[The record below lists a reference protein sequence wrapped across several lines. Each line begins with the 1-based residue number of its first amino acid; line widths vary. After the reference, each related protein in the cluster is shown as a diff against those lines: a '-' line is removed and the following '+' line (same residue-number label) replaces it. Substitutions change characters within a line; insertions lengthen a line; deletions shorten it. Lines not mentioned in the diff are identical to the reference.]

1 MCFYY
6 FFRSM
11 KCVKIC
17 NKEIVPFVAGNFL
30 RMTQIVLISVLFAL
44 FPFTLRAGED
54 SSGGSKG
61 EQQIRRTVTGVVSD
75 SENEPLPG
83 VTVQV
88 VGRQGGVITDADGR
102 YSIEAASTEQL
113 RFQYVGM
120 KPVTIS
126 VGSSTVL
133 NIIMREDVELLDEVT
148 ITAFA
153 TQKKESV
160 VSSIETINPKEL
172 RVPSSNLTTALAG
185 RLAGVISYQR
195 SGEPGNDNAQF
206 FVRGVTTF
214 GYASSPLIL
223 LDGFEV
229 SSVDLARVD
238 PDNIEQFA
246 VLKDATAAAL
256 YGSKGANGVIMV
268 TTKKGVAGKPRISLR
283 ADGRLSAPTKVL
295 ETVDGITYMKLY
307 NQAQFN
313 DNPLLPPYY
322 SAQKIQNTIDN
333 LNEYAYPNLN
343 WYDIMFKPN
352 TMNQHYNLNI
362 TGGGSVVKYYLS
374 VSYDKDTGIL
384 RDNKLN
390 NFKNNI
396 AIDRFNILTNITMDL
411 TSTTKMDINMNSIFE
426 NFTGPLDPTNEI
438 FASVVATNPVEFP
451 KYYLPDEKTAYV
463 KHTLFGSDATGYMVN
478 PYARMVRGY
487 KDGSSGRIISQFSI
501 DQNMDVLLKGLMAR
515 AKISIKSDTRTENF
529 RAYDPYLYNIKK
541 YDEFSDTYELQQ
553 VHKGSDALG
562 NPAIRRAG
570 EFRVYLEGGL
580 TYVNTINDIH
590 ELSGLLIYNQ
600 EESKN
605 TGLLSGVRI
614 QQSLPQRNQ
623 GIRARVNYGLM
634 QKYLA
639 EASLTYTGSEKFD
652 RSHRWGIFPAF
663 GLGYLI
669 SNEPFWKPLEKIL
682 PTFKLK
688 YSWGRVGNDQIAGP
702 EDRFFFLSDI
712 TGAGGYRW
720 GKDFNSYYGG
730 FNINRYA
737 NPMITW
743 EIAQKQNI
751 GVELDLLK
759 NRAVKFILEYFTEY
773 RKQIYQ
779 ARQNLPATMGL
790 TSNVFGNVGEVKSG
804 GWDGS
809 IDLDHSFN
817 KDAWIQGRFNFTY
830 AHNEYVQNE
839 EPEYRWRYLSDIGW
853 PINTWKGYIAER
865 LFIDAADV
873 KNSPVQELGSI
884 PQAGD
889 IKYKDINN
897 DGRVNS
903 DDQVHIG
910 YPTVPEINYGFGL
923 SGGYKNFDISCF
935 FQGQDRVSFFIDPNA
950 RRIYPDRFGIAPF
963 AGHRGALKIIAD
975 DHWNP
980 NNPVAHAFWPRL
992 SATINANNSH
1002 QNSTWWL
1009 RNGRFL
1015 RLKTV
1020 EMGYALPTRWFRTL
1034 SVSQVRLYFT
1044 GQNLFNF
1051 SSFKLWDPEMGG
1063 SGLAYPL
1070 QRVYN
1075 FGINVSF

>member
-1 MCFYY
+1 
-6 FFRSM
+6 
-11 KCVKIC
+11 
-17 NKEIVPFVAGNFL
+17 
-30 RMTQIVLISVLFAL
+30 MTESH
-44 FPFTLRAGED
+44 GD
-54 SSGGSKG
+54 
-61 EQQIRRTVTGVVSD
+61 
-75 SENEPLPG
+75 PLPG

-88 VGRQGGVITDADGR
+88 LGRQGGVITDAEGR
-102 YSIEAASTEQL
+102 YTIEAAPNEEL
-113 RFQYVGM
+113 RFQFVGM
-120 KPVTIS
+120 KPQTIS
-126 VGSSTVL
+126 VGNLTTL
-133 NIIMREDVELLDEVT
+133 NVVMVEDVELLDEVT

-153 TQKKESV
+153 TQKKESI
-160 VSSIETINPKEL
+160 VSSIETISPKQL

-229 SSVDLARVD
+229 SSTDLARVD

-268 TTKKGVAGKPRISLR
+268 TTKKGVAGKPKISFR
-283 ADGRLSAPTKVL
+283 ADARLSAPTKVL
-295 ETVDGITYMKLY
+295 ETVDGVTYMNLY
-307 NQAQFN
+307 NEAQFN
-313 DNPLLPPYY
+313 DNPLLEPYY

-333 LNEYAYPNLN
+333 LNEYAYPNLD

-352 TMNQHYNLNI
+352 TVNQHYNLNI
-362 TGGGSVVKYYLS
+362 MGGGTVVKYYLS

-396 AIDRFNILTNITMDL
+396 SIDRFNILTNVTMDL
-411 TSTTKMDINMNSIFE
+411 TPTTKMDINMNSIFE
-426 NFTGPLDPTNEI
+426 NFTGPLDNTNEI

-451 KYYLPDEKTAYV
+451 KFYLPDEKTAFV
-463 KHTLFGSDATGYMVN
+463 KHTLFGSDATGSMVN
-478 PYARMVRGY
+478 PFARMVRGY
-487 KDGSSGRIISQFSI
+487 KDGSMGRITSQFSI
-501 DQNMDVLLKGLMAR
+501 DQDMDAILEGLMAR
-515 AKISIKSDTRTENF
+515 AKVSIKSDNRYENY
-529 RAYDPYLYNIKK
+529 RSYDPYLYNIKS
-541 YDEFSDTYELQQ
+541 YDEFTDTYVLQQ
-553 VHKGSDALG
+553 VHKGTDALG
-562 NPAIRRAG
+562 NPTITRDG
-570 EFRVYLEGGL
+570 EFRVYMEGGL
-580 TYVNTINDIH
+580 TYANSFNEMHDI
-590 ELSGLLIYNQ
+590 SGLLIYTQ

-605 TGLLSGVRI
+605 TGIYRPEDQTI
-614 QQSLPQRNQ
+614 QRTLPQRNQ
-623 GIRARVNYGLM
+623 GLRARLNYGFL
-634 QKYLA
+634 QRYLA
-639 EASLTYTGSEKFD
+639 EVSLTYTGSEKFD
-652 RSHRWGIFPAF
+652 KSHRWGVFPAF
-663 GLGYLI
+663 GVGYIL
-669 SNEPFWKPLEKIL
+669 SNEPFWSSLENTL
-682 PTFKLK
+682 PNLKLK
-688 YSWGRVGNDQIAGP
+688 YSWGRVGNDQIAGAA
-702 EDRFFFLSDI
+702 DRFFFLSDI
-712 TGAGGYRW
+712 SSGGGYRW

-751 GVELDLLK
+751 GFEVDIFRNRTLK
-759 NRAVKFILEYFTEY
+759 LILEYFTED

-779 ARQNLPATMGL
+779 ARANLPATMGL
-790 TSNVFGNVGEVKSG
+790 TSNVYGNVGAVKSA

-809 IDLDHSFN
+809 IDLNHSFN
-817 KDAWIQGRFNFTY
+817 KDAWITGRFNFTF
-830 AHNEYVQNE
+830 AQNEYVENE
-839 EPEYRWRYLSDIGW
+839 EPEYRWPYLSDIGW

-865 LFIDAADV
+865 LFIDQADV
-873 KNSPVQELGSI
+873 DNSPRQELGSI

-889 IKYKDINN
+889 IKYKDING

-923 SGGYKNFDISCF
+923 SGGYKNFDLSCF

-950 RRIYPDRFGIAPF
+950 RRGDRFGIAPF
-963 AGHRGALKIIAD
+963 ADHRGALKIIAD

-980 NNPVAHAFWPRL
+980 NNPVSHAFWPRL
-992 SATINANNSH
+992 SATVNQNNSQ

-1015 RLKTV
+1015 RLKTL
-1020 EMGYALPTRWFRTL
+1020 EIGYTFPEKWYRPIPFSL
-1034 SVSQVRLYFT
+1034 VRLYFT
-1044 GQNLFNF
+1044 GQNLFNL
-1051 SSFKLWDPEMGG
+1051 SEFKLWDPEMGG
-1063 SGLAYPL
+1063 NGLAYPL

-1075 FGINVSF
+1075 VGLNVTF

>member
-1 MCFYY
+1 MNRKNRFCHYLKKREASNTS
-6 FFRSM
+6 FRQSSVFL
-11 KCVKIC
+11 CLFLLSFAPYTLATPGEKIPDRL
-17 NKEIVPFVAGNFL
+17 EV
-30 RMTQIVLISVLFAL
+30 
-44 FPFTLRAGED
+44 
-54 SSGGSKG
+54 
-61 EQQIRRTVTGVVSD
+61 QQSRKRITGVVTESHGD
-75 SENEPLPG
+75 PLPG

-88 VGRQGGVITDADGR
+88 LGRQGGVITDAEGR
-102 YSIEAASTEQL
+102 YTIEAAPNEEL
-113 RFQYVGM
+113 RFQFVGM
-120 KPVTIS
+120 KPQTIS
-126 VGSSTVL
+126 VGNLTTL
-133 NIIMREDVELLDEVT
+133 NVVMVEDVELLDEVT

-153 TQKKESV
+153 TQKKESI
-160 VSSIETINPKEL
+160 VSSIETISPKQL

-229 SSVDLARVD
+229 SSTDLARVD

-268 TTKKGVAGKPRISLR
+268 TTKKGVAGKPKISFR
-283 ADGRLSAPTKVL
+283 ADARLSAPTKVL
-295 ETVDGITYMKLY
+295 ETVDGVTYMNLY
-307 NQAQFN
+307 NEAQFN
-313 DNPLLPPYY
+313 DNPLLEPYY

-333 LNEYAYPNLN
+333 LNEYAYPNLD

-352 TMNQHYNLNI
+352 TVNQHYNLNI
-362 TGGGSVVKYYLS
+362 TGGGTVVKYYLS

-396 AIDRFNILTNITMDL
+396 SIDRFNILTNVTMDL
-411 TSTTKMDINMNSIFE
+411 TPTTKMDINMNSIFE
-426 NFTGPLDPTNEI
+426 NFTGPLDNTNEI

-451 KYYLPDEKTAYV
+451 KFYLPDEKTAFV
-463 KHTLFGSDATGYMVN
+463 KHTLFGSDATGSMVN
-478 PYARMVRGY
+478 PFARMVRGY
-487 KDGSSGRIISQFSI
+487 KDGSMGRITSQFSI
-501 DQNMDVLLKGLMAR
+501 DQDMDAILEGLMAR
-515 AKISIKSDTRTENF
+515 AKVSIKSDNRYENY
-529 RAYDPYLYNIKK
+529 RSYDPYLYNIKS
-541 YDEFSDTYELQQ
+541 YDEFTDTYVLQQ
-553 VHKGSDALG
+553 VHKGTDALG
-562 NPAIRRAG
+562 NPTITRDG
-570 EFRVYLEGGL
+570 EFRVYMEGGL
-580 TYVNTINDIH
+580 TYANSFNEMHDI
-590 ELSGLLIYNQ
+590 SGLLIYTQ

-605 TGLLSGVRI
+605 TGIYRPEDQTI
-614 QQSLPQRNQ
+614 QRTLPQRNQ
-623 GIRARVNYGLM
+623 GLRARLNYGFL
-634 QKYLA
+634 QRYLA
-639 EASLTYTGSEKFD
+639 EVSLTYTGSEKFD
-652 RSHRWGIFPAF
+652 KSHRWGVFPAF
-663 GLGYLI
+663 GVGYIL
-669 SNEPFWKPLEKIL
+669 SNEPFWSSLENTL
-682 PTFKLK
+682 PNLKLK
-688 YSWGRVGNDQIAGP
+688 YSWGRVGNDQIAGAA
-702 EDRFFFLSDI
+702 DRFFFLSDI
-712 TGAGGYRW
+712 SSGGGYRW

-751 GVELDLLK
+751 GFEVDIFRNRTLK
-759 NRAVKFILEYFTEY
+759 LILEYFTED

-779 ARQNLPATMGL
+779 ARANLPATMGL
-790 TSNVFGNVGEVKSG
+790 TSNVYGNVGAVKSA

-809 IDLDHSFN
+809 IDLNHSFN
-817 KDAWIQGRFNFTY
+817 KDAWITGRFNFTF
-830 AHNEYVQNE
+830 AQNEYVENE
-839 EPEYRWRYLSDIGW
+839 EPEYRWPYLSDIGW

-865 LFIDAADV
+865 LFIDQADV
-873 KNSPVQELGSI
+873 DNSPRQELGSI

-889 IKYKDINN
+889 IKYKDING

-923 SGGYKNFDISCF
+923 SGGYKNFDLSCF

-950 RRIYPDRFGIAPF
+950 RRDDRFGIAPF
-963 AGHRGALKIIAD
+963 ANHRGALKIIAD

-980 NNPVAHAFWPRL
+980 NNPVSHAFWPRL
-992 SATINANNSH
+992 SATVNQNNSQ

-1015 RLKTV
+1015 RLKTL
-1020 EMGYALPTRWFRTL
+1020 EIGYTFPEKWYRPIPFSL
-1034 SVSQVRLYFT
+1034 VRLYFT
-1044 GQNLFNF
+1044 GQNLFNL
-1051 SSFKLWDPEMGG
+1051 SEFKLWDPEMGG
-1063 SGLAYPL
+1063 NGLAYPL

-1075 FGINVSF
+1075 VGLNVTF

>member
-1 MCFYY
+1 MNKKNL
-6 FFRSM
+6 FRLNL
-11 KCVKIC
+11 KKILAP
-17 NKEIVPFVAGNFL
+17 NTSLRISGVLVLLFLLSFAQDALANSTNHAPEILEV
-30 RMTQIVLISVLFAL
+30 
-44 FPFTLRAGED
+44 
-54 SSGGSKG
+54 
-61 EQQIRRTVTGVVSD
+61 QQTRRTITGIVTD
-75 SENEPLPG
+75 SHGDPLPG

-102 YSIEAASTEQL
+102 YSIEAVPNEQL
-113 RFQYVGM
+113 RLQFVGM
-120 KPVTIS
+120 KSQTIA
-126 VGSSTVL
+126 VGNATTL
-133 NIIMREDVELLDEVT
+133 NVVMVEDIELLDEVT

-153 TQKKESV
+153 TQKKESI
-160 VSSIETINPKEL
+160 VSSIETINPKQL

-229 SSVDLARVD
+229 SSTDLARVD

-268 TTKKGVAGKPRISLR
+268 TTKKGVAGKPKISVR
-283 ADGRLSAPTKVL
+283 ADARISAPTKVL

-307 NQAQFN
+307 NEAQFN
-313 DNPLLPPYY
+313 DNPLLEPYY

-343 WYDIMFKPN
+343 WYDIMFKPS
-352 TMNQHYNLNI
+352 TMNQHYNMNI

-396 AIDRFNILTNITMDL
+396 GIDRFNILANITMDL
-411 TSTTKMDINMNSIFE
+411 TPTTKMDINMNSIFE
-426 NFTGPLDPTNEI
+426 NFTGPLDNTNEI

-451 KYYLPDEKTAYV
+451 KFYLPDEKTAYV
-463 KHTLFGSDATGYMVN
+463 KHTLFGSDATGTMTN
-478 PYARMVRGY
+478 PFANMVRGY
-487 KDGSSGRIISQFSI
+487 KDGSMGRITSQFSI
-501 DQNMDVLLKGLMAR
+501 DQNMDAVLKGLMAR
-515 AKISIKSDTRTENF
+515 AKISIKNDNRYENY
-529 RAYDPYLYNIKK
+529 RSYTPYLYNIKS
-541 YDEFSDTYELQQ
+541 YNEFTDTYVLQQ
-553 VHKGSDALG
+553 VRQGTDALG
-562 NPAIRRAG
+562 NPTITRDG
-570 EFRVYLEGGL
+570 EFKVYLEGGL
-580 TYVNTINDIH
+580 TYANTLNDIH
-590 ELSGLLIYNQ
+590 DLSGLLIYTQ

-605 TGLLSGVRI
+605 TGIWREEDKTI
-614 QQSLPQRNQ
+614 QRTLPQRNQ
-623 GIRARVNYGLM
+623 GLRARVNYGFM

-639 EASLTYTGSEKFD
+639 EVSLTYTGSEKFD
-652 RSHRWGIFPAF
+652 KSHRWGLFPAF
-663 GLGYLI
+663 GLGYIL
-669 SNEPFWKPLEKIL
+669 SNEPFWGSLENTI

-702 EDRFFFLSDI
+702 QDRFFFLSDI
-712 TGAGGYRW
+712 GGASGYRW

-743 EIAQKQNI
+743 EIAQKQNMGI
-751 GVELDLLK
+751 EFDLFK
-759 NRAVKFILEYFTEY
+759 NRAVKLILEYFTEN

-779 ARQNLPATMGL
+779 ARANLPATMGL
-790 TSNVFGNVGEVKSG
+790 TSNVYGNVGEVKSA

-809 IDLDHSFN
+809 IDINHSFN
-817 KDAWIQGRFNFTY
+817 KDAWITGRFNFTF
-830 AHNEYVQNE
+830 AQNEYVQNE
-839 EPEYRWRYLSDIGW
+839 EPEYRWPYLSDIGW

-865 LFIDAADV
+865 LFIDEADV
-873 KNSPVQELGSI
+873 HNSPVQELGSL

-910 YPTVPEINYGFGL
+910 YPTVPEVTYGFGL
-923 SGGYKNFDISCF
+923 SGGYKNLDISFF

-950 RRIYPDRFGIAPF
+950 RRSSPDRFGIAPF
-963 AGHRGALKIIAD
+963 AGHRGALKIVAD

-992 SATINANNSH
+992 SATLNQNNSH

-1015 RLKTV
+1015 RLKTLEV
-1020 EMGYALPTRWFRTL
+1020 GYTLPNKWMGQTPF
-1034 SVSQVRLYFT
+1034 SMIRLYFT
-1044 GQNLFNF
+1044 GQNLFNI
-1051 SSFKLWDPEMGG
+1051 SDFKLWDPEMGG
-1063 SGLAYPL
+1063 NGLAYPL

-1075 FGINVSF
+1075 IGLNVTF